1 MVEILRNLFRRKLR
15 NGLTIG
21 GITIGVLA
29 LTTMGAM
36 SEKTNALLDGG
47 RQFFS
52 DHVVVSD
59 SGTSLGTGLVPV
71 DTARTIE
78 QVDGVAAAFPTIGLP
93 GHADAGFSLGNSLFL
108 DATAP
113 GFERYEHYKLKVARG
128 RDLDPAAR
136 GEVVLG
142 SDTAKELSAGVGSTV
157 VLPTPPKD
165 RSSRPDY
172 IGHRFRVVG
181 VLEKTLT
188 APDGFA
194 YLEFA
199 DAQQIL
205 GETLP
210 SSIRASVDASRL
222 ASAIAVFGQ
231 PGVNLDDLARKI
243 TSQVPGVR
251 AQPPSELVRAFEDAS
266 TLFTA
271 ITTGSAVLALVVGGL
286 SVVNTMVM
294 AVTERVREIGV
305 KKVVGAHTSHIL
317 REYLTEATVI
327 GFIGGS
333 LGTAGGWLLT
343 TAINLYTSPENLTLF
358 LLSPRLVVFALL
370 FSIGLGALA
379 GIAPAVRAARLDP
392 VVALHAQ

>member
-1 MVEILRNLFRRKLR
+1 MEILRNLVRRKLR

-36 SEKTNALLDGG
+36 SEKTTALLDGG

-59 SGTSLGTGLVPV
+59 SGTSLGAGLVPI
-71 DTARTIE
+71 DTANVIE
-78 QVDGVAAAFPTIGLP
+78 HVDGVAAAFPTIGLP
-93 GHADAGFSLGNSLFL
+93 GHSDAGFSLGNSLFL
-108 DATAP
+108 NATAP
-113 GFERYEHYKLKVARG
+113 GFERYEHFKLTVARG
-128 RDLDPAAR
+128 RELDPAERA
-136 GEVVLG
+136 EAVLG
-142 SDTAKELSAGVGSTV
+142 ADAAKELNATVGSSV

-172 IGHRFRVVG
+172 IGHRFHVVG

-194 YLEFA
+194 YLSFP

-210 SSIRASVDASRL
+210 TSIRQQVDPSKM

-231 PGVNLDDLARKI
+231 PGVDLDALARKI
-243 TSQVPGVR
+243 ASEVPGVR

-305 KKVVGAHTSHIL
+305 KKVVGAHTSDIL
-317 REYLTEATVI
+317 REYLLEATLI
-327 GFIGGS
+327 GLVGGS
-333 LGTAGGWLLT
+333 LGTLGGWLLT
-343 TAINLYTSPENLTLF
+343 SAINVYTSPENLTLF
-358 LLSPRLVVFALL
+358 LLSPRLVAFALL
-370 FSIGLGALA
+370 FSIGLGAGA
-379 GIAPAVRAARLDP
+379 GIIPAVRASRLDP
-392 VVALHAQ
+392 VIALRSQ

>member
-1 MVEILRNLFRRKLR
+1 MEIFRNLVRRKLR

-21 GITIGVLA
+21 GITIGVIA

-36 SEKTNALLDGG
+36 SEKTTALLDGG

-52 DHVVVSD
+52 DHVVVTD
-59 SGTSLGTGLVPV
+59 SGTSLGAGLVPI
-71 DTARTIE
+71 DTARVIE
-78 QVDGVAAAFPTIGLP
+78 HVDGVAAAFPTIGLP
-93 GHADAGFSLGNSLFL
+93 GHADAGLSLGNSLFL
-108 DATAP
+108 NAMQP
-113 GFERYEHYKLKVARG
+113 GFERYEHFKLTVARG
-128 RDLDPAAR
+128 RQLDPTQR

-142 SDTAKELSAGVGSTV
+142 ADAAKELNATVGTTV

-172 IGHRFRVVG
+172 VGHRFRVVG

-194 YLEFA
+194 YVSFP

-210 SSIRASVDASRL
+210 SSIRQQVDATRM
-222 ASAIAVFGQ
+222 ASSIAVFGQ
-231 PGVNLDDLARKI
+231 PGVDLDALARKI
-243 TSQVPGVR
+243 AGEVPGVR

-305 KKVVGAHTSHIL
+305 KKVVGAHTSDIL
-317 REYLTEATVI
+317 REYLAEATLI
-327 GFIGGS
+327 GLVGGS
-333 LGTAGGWLLT
+333 LGTVGGWLLT
-343 TAINLYTSPENLTLF
+343 SAINVYTSPQNLTLF
-358 LLSPRLVVFALL
+358 LLSPRLVLFAIL
-370 FSIGLGALA
+370 FSIGLGAGA
-379 GIAPAVRAARLDP
+379 GIIPAIRASRLDP
-392 VVALHAQ
+392 VLALRSQ

>member
-1 MVEILRNLFRRKLR
+1 MEILRNLVRRKLR

-21 GITIGVLA
+21 GIAIGVLA

-36 SEKTNALLDGG
+36 SEKTTALLNGG
-47 RQFFS
+47 REFFS

-71 DTARTIE
+71 DKAAVIE
-78 QVDGVAAAFPTIGLP
+78 RVEGVAAAFPTIGLP
-93 GHADAGFSLGNSLFL
+93 GHSDAGFTLGNSLFL
-108 DATAP
+108 NATAP
-113 GFERYEHYKLKVARG
+113 GFERYEHYNPKIERG
-128 RDLDPAAR
+128 KPLDPDQR
-136 GEVVLG
+136 GQVVLG
-142 SDTAKELSAGVGSTV
+142 SDAAKELNADVGSTV
-157 VLPTPPKD
+157 VLPTPPHE

-172 IGHRFRVVG
+172 VGHRFLVVG

-194 YLEFA
+194 YISFP

-210 SSIRASVDASRL
+210 SSIRQQVDATKM
-222 ASAIAVFGQ
+222 ASAIAVFGR
-231 PGVNLDDLARKI
+231 PGVDLDALARKI
-243 TSQVPGVR
+243 SSEVPGVR
-251 AQPPSELVRAFEDAS
+251 AQPPSELVRAFENAS

-305 KKVVGAHTSHIL
+305 KKVVGAHMSDLL
-317 REYLTEATVI
+317 REYLAEATLI
-327 GFIGGS
+327 GLIGGS
-333 LGTAGGWLLT
+333 LGTAGGWALT
-343 TAINLYTSPENLTLF
+343 AGINLYTASQNLTLF
-358 LLSPRLVVFALL
+358 LVSPRLVVFALA
-370 FSIGLGALA
+370 FSIALGAGA
-379 GIAPAVRAARLDP
+379 GIIPAVRAARLDP
-392 VVALHAQ
+392 VLALRSQ